1 MFWVDP
7 VARLGLVALTDR
19 DFGPW
24 AAAAWP
30 ALADAVLAAAP
41 VPPGG

>member
-1 MFWVDP
+1 VDP
-7 VARLGLVALTDR
+7 VAHVALAVLTDR

-30 ALADAVLAAAP
+30 PLADAVLAELREARP
-41 VPPGG
+41 L